1 MWNYAG
7 GIIGS
12 IPVVIMWKNREIS
25 IHTYIHTCIYICL
38 HFHCERY
45 IILKKALMNLF
56 MNSDELN
63 D

>member
-1 MWNYAG
+1 MELRWGDYRFHPCGYYVEEPGNKY
-7 GIIGS
+7 
-12 IPVVIMWKNREIS
+12 
-25 IHTYIHTCIYICL
+25 TYIHTCIYICL